1 MRKGQIN
8 TRMLATTITLDSEQK
23 QEEND
28 SQTGNRILS
37 FNEAALYI
45 SALLKELD

>member
-23 QEEND
+23 QEND